1 MKRREAALRAVAHL
15 VREKGRSALYDLT
28 GLAGGFPLQSEDLE
42 LLETYAG
49 PALFEEQ
56 LELWG
61 KKHLSGDKI
70 LALNRTSSGI
80 LATILALVKPG
91 DEVLHYLPK
100 KPSHPSIYRSTELVG
115 ASYREIEGDEDLWI
129 KPNTSLLVITGSTM
143 DHKIISLTDFKMAL
157 QTAREN
163 KVPVLVD
170 DASGARIRTIVY
182 DQPRAIDLGADMVIT
197 STDKLMEGPR
207 GGLMAGRSV
216 LMDKIKTK
224 AYQYGLEAQ
233 PPLIAGMARA
243 LEYFRPGKLLK
254 AIKRKDKVYQLL
266 KKDFHRIEKTPTG
279 VMLTPTALE
288 EEFDKRNIKTKLSAD
303 ENAILL
309 AMILL
314 RKYHILTIPA
324 VGMPGASPT
333 LRMDMAASDA
343 GRLDEYE
350 ILNSLL
356 GSMNLLKEWDGNQ
369 QIIKEFLFE

>member
-1 MKRREAALRAVAHL
+1 MKRREAALRAVSHL
-15 VREKGRSALYDLT
+15 VRKKGRSALYDLT

-49 PALFEEQ
+49 PALFEEI
-56 LELWG
+56 LGRLG

-80 LATILALVKPG
+80 LATILALVKQG
-91 DEVLHYLPK
+91 DEVLHILPE
-100 KPSHPSIYRSTELVG
+100 KPSHPSIPLSAELVR
-115 ASYREIEGDEDLWI
+115 ASYRELDVGEDLNI
-129 KPNTSLLVITGSTM
+129 EPNTSLLVITGTTM
-143 DHKIISLTDFKMAL
+143 DHQVISISDFRIAL
-157 QTAREN
+157 ETAQKH

-170 DASGARIRTIVY
+170 DASGARIRTILY
-182 DQPRAIDLGADMVIT
+182 NQPRAIDLGADLVIT

-207 GGLMAGRSV
+207 GGLMSGRSD

-243 LEYFRPGKLLK
+243 LENFDPDKLLNAMEK
-254 AIKRKDKVYQLL
+254 KDNFYQLL
-266 KKDFHRIEKTPTG
+266 REEFPEIEKTPTG
-279 VMLTPTALE
+279 VMLTSTALE
-288 EEFDKRNIKTKLSAD
+288 KELERRKITTNLSKD

-314 RKYHILTIPA
+314 REYHILTIPA
-324 VGMPGASPT
+324 VGMPGASNT

-343 GRLDEYE
+343 GRLNEHE
-350 ILNSLL
+350 ILNSLKE
-356 GSMNLLKEWDGNQ
+356 SINILKELDGNQ
-369 QIIKEFLFE
+369 QDMNKILFE

>member
-1 MKRREAALRAVAHL
+1 MKRREAALRAVSHL
-15 VREKGRSALYDLT
+15 VRKKGRSALYDLT

-49 PALFEEQ
+49 PALFEEI
-56 LELWG
+56 LGRLG

-80 LATILALVKPG
+80 LATILALVKQG
-91 DEVLHYLPK
+91 DEVLHILPE
-100 KPSHPSIYRSTELVG
+100 KPSHPSIPLSTELVR
-115 ASYREIEGDEDLWI
+115 ASYRELDVGEDLNI
-129 KPNTSLLVITGSTM
+129 EPNTSLLVITGTTM
-143 DHKIISLTDFKMAL
+143 DHQVISISDFRIVL
-157 QTAREN
+157 ETAQKH

-170 DASGARIRTIVY
+170 DASGARIRTILY
-182 DQPRAIDLGADMVIT
+182 NQPRAIDLGADLVIT

-207 GGLMAGRSV
+207 GGLMSGRSD

-243 LEYFRPGKLLK
+243 LENFDPDKLLNAMEK
-254 AIKRKDKVYQLL
+254 KDNFYQLL
-266 KKDFHRIEKTPTG
+266 REEFPEIEKTPTG
-279 VMLTPTALE
+279 VMLTSTALE
-288 EEFDKRNIKTKLSAD
+288 KELERRKITTNLSKD

-314 RKYHILTIPA
+314 REYHILTIPA
-324 VGMPGASPT
+324 VGMPGASNT

-343 GRLDEYE
+343 GRLNEHE
-350 ILNSLL
+350 ILNSLKE
-356 GSMNLLKEWDGNQ
+356 SINILKELDGNQ
-369 QIIKEFLFE
+369 QDMNKILFE